1 MDAHIGGL
9 ETQNG
14 AVEGTWSPVVADL
27 HGFDTEQ
34 DPDPIRIKVKNQFR
48 VGINV
53 KRGIWIRIEVMRIRN
68 PV

>member
-1 MDAHIGGL
+1 
-9 ETQNG
+9 
-14 AVEGTWSPVVADL
+14 VVADL